1 MILNVNPTRMELLN
15 LKNKLIMARR
25 GHKLLKDKLDEL
37 VRVFMELIE
46 ALKKQR
52 NITDEA
58 LQKSLKSFVL
68 TKSSSLP
75 EELDAAYAVPW
86 KKCNIKK
93 EISHLVGIKVF
104 NFNAFLEESSEYK
117 KKFQF
122 KFFNLSKEFETTIG
136 MQSALLLDM
145 IKLAE
150 IEFKVN
156 TLGTEIEKTRRR
168 VNALEYT
175 MIPNILETIRYIT
188 NKIEETDR
196 GTLVRIMKVKDIVR
210 AK

>member
-1 MILNVNPTRMELLN
+1 MLLNVNPTRMELIN
-15 LKNKLIMARR
+15 LKTKLIMARR

-46 ALKKQR
+46 DLKKQR
-52 NITDEA
+52 MTTDEL
-58 LQKSLKSFVL
+58 LQSSLKSFVK
-68 TKSSSLP
+68 TKASSLP
-75 EELDAAYAVPW
+75 EVLDASYKVPW
-86 KKCNIKK
+86 KKCNISK
-93 EISHLVGIKVF
+93 EITHLVGIKVF
-104 NFNAFLEESSEYK
+104 NYKTFLEENSETK
-117 KKFQF
+117 DFQF
-122 KFFNLSKEFETTIG
+122 KFFNLSKDFQQTIKT
-136 MQSALLLDM
+136 QSNLLLDM
-145 IKLAE
+145 VKLAE

-156 TLGTEIEKTRRR
+156 ILGLEIEKTRRR

>member
-1 MILNVNPTRMELLN
+1 MELIN

-37 VRVFMELIE
+37 VRVFMGLIDD
-46 ALKKQR
+46 LKKQR
-52 NITDEA
+52 LVTDQ
-58 LQKSLKSFVL
+58 LFQKSIKSFVL
-68 TKSSSLP
+68 TKSASLP
-75 EELDAAYAVPW
+75 EVLDAAYNVPY
-86 KKCNIKK
+86 KKFKIEK
-93 EISHLVGIKVF
+93 EISHLVGIKVLNYKMF
-104 NFNAFLEESSEYK
+104 VEENSKYK
-117 KKFQF
+117 KDFQF
-122 KFFNLSKEFETTIG
+122 QFQFFNLSKEFEKTIDA
-136 MQSALLLDM
+136 QTNLLLNM

-156 TLGTEIEKTRRR
+156 TLGQEIEKTRRR

-175 MIPNILETIRYIT
+175 MIPNVLETIRYIT

>member
-1 MILNVNPTRMELLN
+1 MILNVNPTRMELIN
-15 LKNKLIMARR
+15 LKNKLVMARR
-25 GHKLLKDKLDEL
+25 GHKLLKDKLDEM
-37 VRVFMELIE
+37 VRIFMELIE
-46 ALKKQR
+46 SLKKQR
-52 NITDEA
+52 AVSDE
-58 LQKSLKSFVL
+58 LFQKALKSFVI

-75 EELDAAYAVPW
+75 EVLDAAYKVPW
-86 KKCNIKK
+86 KKIEIKK
-93 EISHLVGIKVF
+93 EISHLIGIKVL
-104 NFNAFLEESSEYK
+104 NYQASLETNSKYNHD
-117 KKFQF
+117 FQF
-122 KFFNLSKEFETTIG
+122 KFFNLSNEFENTIDA
-136 MQSALLLDM
+136 QTKLLLNI

-188 NKIEETDR
+188 NKIEESDR

-210 AK
+210 SK